1 MKYLSAD
8 EFKKWVRNH
17 SDFDHKIEKKIKP
30 LVGTYVESK
39 SSVKK
44 ISHCMIPEEGER
56 KSLTKEF
63 FEDGGQI
70 KDVNGNSYLIEV
82 KCGSFYISKNHIKR

>member
-8 EFKKWVRNH
+8 EFKKWVDH
-17 SDFDHKIEKKIKP
+17 SNFDHKIEKKAKP

-39 SSVKK
+39 SSIKK
-44 ISHCMIPEEGER
+44 MCHCMIPEEGDR
-56 KSLTKEF
+56 KLLAKEF

-70 KDVNGNSYLIEV
+70 KDVNGNNYLIEV
-82 KCGSFYISKNHIKR
+82 PSGIFYISKNHIKR